1 MNRPKAIFAST
12 LLAISFAATLPLHA
26 GEIEDRN
33 TANVVGFYDMSFN
46 QRDVDGAIKKYIGD
60 EYIQHNPFAP
70 DGIEGFR
77 DAVTGWLNADANI
90 HIEIVRTVAEGN
102 LVVTHVKSSSSDG
115 ESAVMDIFRLDDAG
129 KIVEHW
135 DVSQPVP
142 DKQAHDNTMF

>member
-1 MNRPKAIFAST
+1 MTGSKSILRSA
-12 LLAISFAATLPLHA
+12 LLMALLTITHPLHA

-33 TANVVGFYDMSFN
+33 TANTVAFYEMVFN
-46 QRDVDGAIKKYIGD
+46 QHNVDGAITKFMGD

-77 DAVTGWLNADANI
+77 SAITGWLKADPSI
-90 HIEIVRTVAEGN
+90 HADIVRTIAQDD
-102 LVVTHVKSSSSDG
+102 LVTLHVRSTSAQG
-115 ESAVMDIFRLDDAG
+115 ESAVIDIFRLDADG

-142 DKQAHDNTMF
+142 DQQAHDNTMF

>member
-1 MNRPKAIFAST
+1 MIHAKALFAST
-12 LLAISFAATLPLHA
+12 LMAISFAVTLPLHA

-33 TANVVGFYDMSFN
+33 TANVVAFYDMSFN
-46 QRDVDGAIKKYIGD
+46 QRDVDGAITKYVGD
-60 EYIQHNPFAP
+60 DYIQHNPFAP

-77 DAVTGWLNADANI
+77 NAVTGWLNADANI
-90 HIEIVRTVAEGN
+90 HVEIIRTVAEGD
-102 LVVTHVKSSSSDG
+102 LVVTHVKSSSSEG

-142 DKQAHDNTMF
+142 AEQANDNTMF